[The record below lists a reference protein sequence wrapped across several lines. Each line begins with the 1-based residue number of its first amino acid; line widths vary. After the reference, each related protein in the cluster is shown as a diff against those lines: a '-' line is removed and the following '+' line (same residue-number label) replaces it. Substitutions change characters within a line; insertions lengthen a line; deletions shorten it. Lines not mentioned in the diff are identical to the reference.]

1 LGVVD
6 QDIAQQQEHSD
17 NQRGMRENAATSAA
31 EQHDVAGEISVE
43 SAVPENTLLVEEPEI
58 TRTIDRTNNRA
69 GIIDLSRTPQGGHLP
84 L

>member
-31 EQHDVAGEISVE
+31 EQHDVAGEISVPDFIHKTLQTQQRRGCAIE
-43 SAVPENTLLVEEPEI
+43 NGHYNAVM
-58 TRTIDRTNNRA
+58 
-69 GIIDLSRTPQGGHLP
+69 
-84 L
+84 